1 MLAAERK
8 QEIKSIVQEKKSVS
22 VSELSKR
29 FSVTDETIR
38 RDLKAL
44 EKEGVLMRTYGGAFI
59 QSGVENAIDINL
71 RKTVYLDEKET
82 IAMRCRPLI
91 ENGDTIFL
99 DNSTTCFHIAK
110 AIEDMHVTVVTNNL
124 MIINLFATSENI
136 RLVSIGGEFDRSE
149 QAFYGTIANKILNEY
164 YFDKAFIS
172 CRTLSI
178 ENGITESTDRWA
190 ELRHL
195 VTDRSNEHYLVADH
209 TKFGQTSFVRIGGFD
224 RFTAIVTD
232 QPLGEEWH
240 TAAAK
245 SGCVIIDGS
254 MPESTADSQSA
265 TSRRG
270 EPLIG

>member
-8 QEIKSIVQEKKSVS
+8 QEIKGIVQEKKSVS
-22 VSELSKR
+22 VAELAKR

-91 ENGDTIFL
+91 KNGDTIFL
-99 DNSTTCFHIAK
+99 DNSTTCLHIAK
-110 AIEDMHVTVVTNNL
+110 AIEDLHVTVVTNNL
-124 MIINLFATSENI
+124 MIINLFNTSENV

-149 QAFYGTIANKILNEY
+149 QAFYGTIALKILGEY

-190 ELRHL
+190 SLRHL
-195 VTDRSNEHYLVADH
+195 VTERSNEHYLVADH

-224 RFTAIVTD
+224 TFTAIITD
-232 QPLGEEWH
+232 RPLDAAWH
-240 TAAAK
+240 AIATDY
-245 SGCVIIDGS
+245 GCAIIDGS
-254 MPESTADSQSA
+254 APNNALGSGDTEG
-265 TSRRG
+265 TSKELLLG
-270 EPLIG
+270 